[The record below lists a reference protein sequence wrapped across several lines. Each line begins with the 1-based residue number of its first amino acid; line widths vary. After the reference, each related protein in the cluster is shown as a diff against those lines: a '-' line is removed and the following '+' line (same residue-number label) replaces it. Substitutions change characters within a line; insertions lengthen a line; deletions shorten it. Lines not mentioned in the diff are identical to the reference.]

1 MATRADVL
9 ADIKALIGTDP
20 QASDAEINTLIGL
33 RFDRIYESWPWSRR
47 LRDLTI
53 STVAQVNSTSTTL
66 VTATID
72 SPVITSAGTPF
83 TSAMAGRQIAVSGES
98 MYFFI
103 DSFTSTSVVRLGNG
117 EGTEVNWPA
126 ATGASKSWRVF
137 QTLYTLPSDAESVV
151 SLVGANPMGEYDGG
165 RDALDAAD
173 PYRLATGSDPNFWI
187 YAGED
192 ASATPLRQ
200 VEIVPVP
207 TAARLLR
214 GQYLRAAPT
223 LAATTFIPVSR
234 AMLAFLTTAD
244 VLNMLHAKTGDES
257 YRQLAL
263 FYIREGDAAAKDS
276 QFLDQERLSLPT
288 SLGRAPR
295 RPGLGADYFKTHQQI
310 ELE

>member
-1 MATRADVL
+1 MPTRADIL
-9 ADIKALIGTDP
+9 ADVKGLIGTDP
-20 QASDAEINTLIGL
+20 QASDAEITTLIQL
-33 RFDRIYESWPWSRR
+33 RFDRIFESWSWSRR
-47 LRDLTI
+47 LRDFTI
-53 STVAQVNSTSTTL
+53 STVAQVNSTSSDT
-66 VTATID
+66 VTATNG
-72 SPVITSAGTPF
+72 SPAITSAGTPF
-83 TSAMAGRQIAVSGES
+83 TSAMVGRQIAIAGES

-117 EGTEVNWPA
+117 EGTEVTWPGSTA
-126 ATGASKSWRVF
+126 GSKSWRVF

-151 SLVGANPMGEYDGG
+151 SLVGQNPMSEYDGG
-165 RDALDAAD
+165 REALDAAD
-173 PYRLATGSDPNFWI
+173 PYRLATGSDPNYWI

-223 LAATTFIPVSR
+223 LAASTFIPVSR
-234 AMLAFLTTAD
+234 ALLAFLTTAD

-263 FYIREGDAAAKDS
+263 FYVREGEMAEKDAR
-276 QFLDQERLSLPT
+276 FVDQERLSLPT
-288 SLGRAPR
+288 TLGRAPR
-295 RPGLGADYFKTHQQI
+295 TPGLGADYYKTHHMDP
-310 ELE
+310 L

>member
-1 MATRADVL
+1 MPTRADIL
-9 ADIKALIGTDP
+9 ADVKALIGTDP
-20 QASDAEINTLIGL
+20 QASDAEIVTLIQL
-33 RFDRIYESWPWSRR
+33 RFDRLYESWSWSRR
-47 LRDLTI
+47 LRDFTV
-53 STVAQVNSTSTTL
+53 STVAQVSSTSSTL

-83 TSAMAGRQIAVSGES
+83 TSAMAGRQIAIAGES

-151 SLVGANPMGEYDGG
+151 SLVGANPMSEYDGG

-192 ASATPLRQ
+192 TSNVRQ

-263 FYIREGDAAAKDS
+263 FYVREGDAAAKDS
-276 QFLDQERLSLPT
+276 RFLDQERLSLPT

-295 RPGLGADYFKTHQQI
+295 TPGLGADYFKTHQQI
-310 ELE
+310 DLE